1 MARWERMFRNRDD
14 SWWKNGVN
22 FTCIPDCGRC
32 CDEPGGIVYLSRED
46 ATRIAKNFDM
56 TVKDWLSKNC
66 RTTLDGRFVLESK
79 PEDGRCIYLA
89 PDKTCTIYE
98 VKPSQCSAFPFW
110 RENLVSDRA
119 WQKTKAMCPGIDHPD
134 AIVIDGNAIWVKL
147 EQDRIAEDGFKFI

>member
-1 MARWERMFRNRDD
+1 MFRNRDD